1 MGGGASVPERGSVAS
16 FLFCLFVQIEG
27 GGVVY

>member
-1 MGGGASVPERGSVAS
+1 MGVGASVPERGSFAS
-16 FLFCLFVQIEG
+16 FHFFVRIEG